1 MLYYLDYQYQFSN
14 QSIMNNIF
22 LTTKQTNAIKVLID
36 NLDSDNEAIQRMRY
50 NLRDTDTGNM
60 TLEEAQ
66 CIVDRMKLEKR
77 DAIDKMLL
85 GNIQVSPNTY
95 YNMEKNANEIY
106 KSWWFILIMWVF
118 IIGMIALGIMLV
130 SILSVSIYG
139 YFYGLLKFMLL
150 I

>member
-1 MLYYLDYQYQFSN
+1 
-14 QSIMNNIF
+14 MNNIF

-77 DAIDKMLL
+77 DAIDKMLR

>member
-1 MLYYLDYQYQFSN
+1 
-14 QSIMNNIF
+14 MNNIF

-36 NLDSDNEAIQRMRY
+36 NLDSDNEAIQCMRY
-50 NLRDTDTGNM
+50 HLRDTDTGNM

-66 CIVDRMKLEKR
+66 SIIDRMKPEKK
-77 DAIDKMLL
+77 DAVDKMLL
-85 GNIQVSPNTY
+85 GNIQVFPNTY
-95 YNMEKNANEIY
+95 YNMEKNANEIC
-106 KSWWFILIMWVF
+106 KSWWFILIMWIF

>member
-1 MLYYLDYQYQFSN
+1 
-14 QSIMNNIF
+14 
-22 LTTKQTNAIKVLID
+22 
-36 NLDSDNEAIQRMRY
+36 
-50 NLRDTDTGNM
+50 M

-66 CIVDRMKLEKR
+66 SIIDRMKPEKKN
-77 DAIDKMLL
+77 AVNKMLL
-85 GNIQVSPNTY
+85 ESIQVSPNTY

>member
-1 MLYYLDYQYQFSN
+1 
-14 QSIMNNIF
+14 MNNIF
-22 LTTKQTNAIKVLID
+22 LTTKQTKAIKVLID
-36 NLDSDNEAIQRMRY
+36 NLDSDNEAIQRMRHG
-50 NLRDTDTGNM
+50 LRTTDTGNM

-66 CIVDRMKLEKR
+66 SIVERMKPEKK
-77 DAIDKMLL
+77 DAVDKMLL
-85 GNIQVSPNTY
+85 DNIQVSPNTY

>member
-1 MLYYLDYQYQFSN
+1 
-14 QSIMNNIF
+14 MNNIF
-22 LTTKQTNAIKVLID
+22 LTTKQTKAIKVLID

-50 NLRDTDTGNM
+50 GLRTTDTGDM

-66 CIVDRMKLEKR
+66 SIVDRMKPEKKN
-77 DAIDKMLL
+77 AVNKMLL

>member
-1 MLYYLDYQYQFSN
+1 
-14 QSIMNNIF
+14 MNNIF
-22 LTTKQTNAIKVLID
+22 LTTKQTKAIKVLID

-50 NLRDTDTGNM
+50 GLRTTDTGDM

-66 CIVDRMKLEKR
+66 SIIDRMKPEKKN
-77 DAIDKMLL
+77 AVNKMLL
-85 GNIQVSPNTY
+85 ESVQVSPNTY

>member
-1 MLYYLDYQYQFSN
+1 
-14 QSIMNNIF
+14 MNNIF
-22 LTTKQTNAIKVLID
+22 LTTKQTKAIKVLID

-50 NLRDTDTGNM
+50 GLRTTD

-66 CIVDRMKLEKR
+66 SIIDRMKPEKKN
-77 DAIDKMLL
+77 AVNKMLL
-85 GNIQVSPNTY
+85 ESIQVSPNTY

>member
-1 MLYYLDYQYQFSN
+1 
-14 QSIMNNIF
+14 MNNIF
-22 LTTKQTNAIKVLID
+22 LTTKQTKAIKVLID
-36 NLDSDNEAIQRMRY
+36 NLDSDNEAIQRMKY
-50 NLRDTDTGNM
+50 GLRTTDTGDM

-66 CIVDRMKLEKR
+66 SIVDRMKLEKR